1 MNKCLM
7 PHRIT
12 LWKNGH
18 IDYGHILSDGYGI
31 PAVVIGCP
39 LRKNLGNMP
48 ARMNMEIKLE
58 RLALMIAL
66 SVCSSKNLDL
76 DRKSFALTRSNQ
88 NKGYPLWH

>member
-7 PHRIT
+7 PHRVT

-39 LRKNLGNMP
+39 TERKFKKYTGKDEYGDKV
-48 ARMNMEIKLE
+48 RGVSFDDCTECEFFQEFGFGQEIYCTYEKQ
-58 RLALMIAL
+58 
-66 SVCSSKNLDL
+66 SK
-76 DRKSFALTRSNQ
+76 
-88 NKGYPLWH
+88 